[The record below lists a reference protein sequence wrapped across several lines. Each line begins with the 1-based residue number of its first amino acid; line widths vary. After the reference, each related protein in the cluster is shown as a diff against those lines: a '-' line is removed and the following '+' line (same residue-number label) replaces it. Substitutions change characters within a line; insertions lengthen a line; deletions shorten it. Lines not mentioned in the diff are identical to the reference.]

1 MEYNG
6 ITDEE
11 LKQLSDIDG
20 FDQWERIDRYFPE
33 TSYVPDSD
41 ITKTG
46 VVNLPLGKKEKP
58 SEGLK
63 LYTVRIKE
71 KVFLLRTDFSE
82 RFSEEAELAA
92 FAHRIFKEGGAYM
105 TFPSEVGAYA
115 HDTMVYS
122 LYEFFC
128 GDNLARRLP
137 EFSTSHQLSFGVEAG
152 ELLKK
157 IHSILPKPENTPA
170 HHEDM
175 FLILTK
181 LEEKGIKYDGFNEA
195 AAFMKKYHALPEN
208 RPVTAVHGSFSANSL
223 FLDKDLNVGIL
234 PLERAKW
241 DDPVTDL
248 VSISD
253 SYSIPFM
260 KGIFKG
266 LYEGR
271 LPKDFFELLCFYST
285 YRALS
290 DIDTADSGEELDLA
304 LLRAKKLSDNY
315 EKYQSVIPIWY

>member
-1 MEYNG
+1 MEHNG
-6 ITDEE
+6 ITDKE
-11 LKQLSDIDG
+11 LEQLSHIED
-20 FDQWERIDRYFPE
+20 FKQWERIDRYFPE
-33 TSYVPDSD
+33 TRYAPDSEKS
-41 ITKTG
+41 KTG
-46 VVNLPLGKKEKP
+46 VMSIPPRKEKKV
-58 SEGLK
+58 SDGLK
-63 LYTVRIKE
+63 LYTVRKNG
-71 KVFLLRTDFSE
+71 KTYLLRTDLSD

-92 FAHRIFKEGGAYM
+92 FAHRIFKDGGAYM
-105 TFPSEVGAYA
+105 TFPLEVGAYA
-115 HDTMVYS
+115 QDAMVYS
-122 LYEFFC
+122 IYEFFC

-157 IHSILPKPENTPA
+157 IHSILPEPENTPVQR
-170 HHEDM
+170 EDM

-195 AAFMKKYHALPEN
+195 AAFMKRYHALPEN
-208 RPVTAVHGSFSANSL
+208 RPITAVHGSFSANSL

-234 PLERAKW
+234 PLETAQW

-253 SYSIPFM
+253 SYSVPFM

-290 DIDTADSGEELDLA
+290 DIDNADSGEEMELA
-304 LLRAKKLSDNY
+304 LLRAKKISDNY